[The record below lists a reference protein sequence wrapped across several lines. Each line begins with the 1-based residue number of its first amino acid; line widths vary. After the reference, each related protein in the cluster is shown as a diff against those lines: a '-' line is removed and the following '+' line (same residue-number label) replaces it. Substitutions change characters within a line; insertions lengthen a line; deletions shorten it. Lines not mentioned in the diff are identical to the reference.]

1 MSADPVES
9 PRPSEGSALWAD
21 HDQPKKDSM
30 KTPPRIALGALIG
43 WTVAIV
49 ALVVTGA
56 LVAPHSNDAPDL
68 SSWTEQDYRILA
80 AVLGGFLTW
89 FVGLATI
96 ALVTIVVRLGH
107 LTGSESADA
116 RQ

>member
-1 MSADPVES
+1 M
-9 PRPSEGSALWAD
+9 
-21 HDQPKKDSM
+21 KK
-30 KTPPRIALGALIG
+30 TPRIALGVLIG

-49 ALVVTGA
+49 VLVIAGA
-56 LVAPHSNDAPDL
+56 LVAPHGNGTEL
-68 SSWTEQDYRILA
+68 STWTEQDYLMLA

-107 LTGSESADA
+107 LTGDSDQADA
-116 RQ
+116 QRLATRDRPRLGLRWASSLSSL

>member
-1 MSADPVES
+1 M
-9 PRPSEGSALWAD
+9 
-21 HDQPKKDSM
+21 KK
-30 KTPPRIALGALIG
+30 TPRIALGVLIG

-49 ALVVTGA
+49 VLVITGA
-56 LVAPHSNDAPDL
+56 LVAPHGERHRAVD
-68 SSWTEQDYRILA
+68 WTEQDYRMLA

-107 LTGSESADA
+107 LTEGAIS
-116 RQ
+116 

>member
-1 MSADPVES
+1 M
-9 PRPSEGSALWAD
+9 
-21 HDQPKKDSM
+21 KK
-30 KTPPRIALGALIG
+30 TPRIALGVLIG

-49 ALVVTGA
+49 VLVITGA
-56 LVAPHSNDAPDL
+56 LVAPHGNATEVA
-68 SSWTEQDYRILA
+68 SWTDQDYRMLA

-107 LTGSESADA
+107 LTEERSADA
-116 RQ
+116 A

>member
-1 MSADPVES
+1 M
-9 PRPSEGSALWAD
+9 
-21 HDQPKKDSM
+21 KK
-30 KTPPRIALGALIG
+30 TPRIALGVLIG

-49 ALVVTGA
+49 VLVITGA
-56 LVAPHSNDAPDL
+56 LVAPHGNDATEL
-68 SSWTEQDYRILA
+68 SSWTEQDYRMLA

-107 LTGSESADA
+107 LTEERSADA
-116 RQ
+116 A